1 MVLGWRRAFCTSI
14 PKDQERDSQII
25 RHKSD
30 PSPRLSSRLSGF
42 FSDPSTPR
50 LHSQPVSSPTLRC
63 RTTAT
68 PQAAPTN
75 AAVPSNKPPQ
85 SPKLQCKTRNSHRFF
100 HRSAP
105 SSPRSPSSFSL
116 LKSSLRL
123 SKQSRCGICLESVKT
138 GQGTAIFTAECGH
151 SFHFPCIAAHM
162 KKQGSLTCPICNFTW
177 KEMRLLSTD
186 HHQKPLPHQAQK
198 RGDALGRDSNTK
210 NDKRCVLKVY
220 NDDEPLSSPTSGARF
235 NPIPESDETEEETEE
250 FPGFFVTNNVV
261 SADMKTRNVEVAL
274 LSEAAVVSVGKTS
287 ETYAV
292 VLKLKAPA
300 APLRRAPIDLVTVL
314 NVSRSVTADKLH
326 LMRRVMR
333 MVVSSLSAADR
344 LSIVAFSTTSKRLL
358 PLRRM
363 TTAGRRSARRII
375 DAIVSLDGGAS
386 SATDSLKKAAKVIE
400 DRREKNPAA
409 SILLFSDGHRSSP
422 LVSST
427 RFSHLEI
434 PVHSV
439 NLTAWLNAPPDN
451 KFARCITGLLG
462 EVMQDLKIQL
472 GFTSGSAPAE
482 ISAVYSY
489 TGKPAFVGSGSSWCR
504 VGDFHSEEERE
515 LLIEL
520 KVPSSLGGAHRLLSV
535 RCSYKDPS
543 TQQTIYDKERP
554 LLIPRPRAVGS
565 STRDIQR
572 LRCLFVTTRA
582 VAESRRL
589 AERNDVA
596 GAHHMLASARS
607 LVLHSG
613 SSSGSGEEF
622 VRGLEAELAELNWK
636 MQDQML
642 PRRMNSHE
650 REAARAD
657 EKAEP
662 LTPTSAWR
670 AAERLAKVAIM
681 RKSLNRVSDLH
692 GFENARF

>member
-14 PKDQERDSQII
+14 PKAQSERDTQII
-25 RHKSD
+25 RQQSD
-30 PSPRLSSRLSGF
+30 PSPRLRSRLGGF
-42 FSDPSTPR
+42 FSEPTTPR
-50 LHSQPVSSPTLRC
+50 LQSQPVSPTLRC

-68 PQAAPTN
+68 PPAPPPN
-75 AAVPSNKPPQ
+75 AAVPSDNKHPQ
-85 SPKLQCKTRNSHRFF
+85 SPKLKCKTRNSPRFF

-105 SSPRSPSSFSL
+105 SSPRSPSAFSL
-116 LKSSLRL
+116 LKSSLRP
-123 SKQSRCGICLESVKT
+123 SKSVKT

-151 SFHFPCIAAHM
+151 TFHFPCITAHM

-177 KEMRLLSTD
+177 KEMHLLNINNS
-186 HHQKPLPHQAQK
+186 QQAQK
-198 RGDALGRDSNTK
+198 RDDVFCRDSNSK
-210 NDKRCVLKVY
+210 INDKRCVLKVY

-235 NPIPESDETEEETEE
+235 NPIPESDETEEENEE

-261 SADMKTRNVEVAL
+261 PVDTKTRNVEVAL
-274 LSEAAVVSVGKTS
+274 LSEAAVVSVGNTS

-300 APLRRAPIDLVTVL
+300 APPR
-314 NVSRSVTADKLH
+314 DKLH
-326 LMRRVMR
+326 LMRKVMR

-363 TTAGRRSARRII
+363 TTAGKRSARRII
-375 DAIVSLDGGAS
+375 DAVVSLDGGAS
-386 SATDSLKKAAKVIE
+386 SVTDSLKKAAKVIE
-400 DRREKNPAA
+400 DRREKNPTA
-409 SILLFSDGHRSSP
+409 SIMLLSDGHRSGP
-422 LVSST
+422 LVTST
-427 RFSHLEI
+427 RFSQLEI

-439 NLTAWLNAPPDN
+439 NLSACLNASPDN
-451 KFARCITGLLG
+451 TLAKCITGLLG

-489 TGKPAFVGSGSSWCR
+489 TGRPAFVGFGSSWCR

-535 RCSYKDPS
+535 RCAYKDPS
-543 TQQTIYDKERP
+543 TRQTICDKERR

-582 VAESRRL
+582 VAESRRMV
-589 AERNDVA
+589 ERNDVV
-596 GAHHMLASARS
+596 GAHHMLASARA
-607 LVLHSG
+607 LVLQSG
-613 SSSGSGEEF
+613 SGSGEEF

-636 MQDQML
+636 
-642 PRRMNSHE
+642 RRNNEE
-650 REAARAD
+650 REAATVD
-657 EKAEP
+657 VKAEP